1 MLSQLAHIQNNKGK
15 PFLSVF
21 SGHSSDITHWFWPIK
36 HSYFH
41 AKNHIQ
47 KLTGQ
52 LKAIWMCDNCNNMPT
67 GLSGKGLYC
76 WILHLFHEEVFPL
89 PSFTAVR
96 NSLKKKLQTW
106 PNSIV
111 LHSRYHFVHEVSQV
125 RFHSDKL
132 ASVLRPKQRKRESGL
147 RKLCEINGKCHLN
160 RKGKSLLAT
169 IKAAVN
175 YRNCQVEELWS
186 CGVPMVF
193 MYHNL
198 GSVSITRQGNFYY
211 ETSVKPLHFKP
222 LFLI

>member
-1 MLSQLAHIQNNKGK
+1 MVVVVGVSLVPKFWPSWQCSSQLAHIQNNKGK

-21 SGHSSDITHWFWPIK
+21 SGHSSDITHWFCPIK

-96 NSLKKKLQTW
+96 NSLKKKVANLAQQYRAAFTLPFCAW
-106 PNSIV
+106 GITGQ
-111 LHSRYHFVHEVSQV
+111 VSFRQACLCV
-125 RFHSDKL
+125 TTKAEKEGVWSPETLWNQWKMSLEQKRKIITCHNKSGSKL
-132 ASVLRPKQRKRESGL
+132 
-147 RKLCEINGKCHLN
+147 
-160 RKGKSLLAT
+160 
-169 IKAAVN
+169 
-175 YRNCQVEELWS
+175 
-186 CGVPMVF
+186 
-193 MYHNL
+193 
-198 GSVSITRQGNFYY
+198 
-211 ETSVKPLHFKP
+211 
-222 LFLI
+222 